1 MKLDTIAL
9 IGGDKRQ
16 LFCAKAFSDYGFRV
30 LLSGFDS
37 LESYGALELVDLDT
51 ALNAGDIYI
60 LPVTGV
66 KGDII
71 PCNFSEKEI
80 KIDDKLIKKLSEKP
94 VFMGKASSLKGVN
107 AVDLLKR
114 EDFAVQN
121 ALPTAEG
128 AVGVAVKSYEG
139 TIFGAKI
146 LVIGYGRI
154 GKILSKMLK
163 ALNADVTVATRSSVN
178 SAYIKSDGNKAVNTS
193 EIKSISDYDIV
204 FNTADALVIDKNI
217 LENSDFDTLIIDL
230 SSYPGGVDFEVAD
243 KLGYTAFLA
252 SALPGKYSP
261 LSAGKIIADTVLT
274 IIKEEYSWRK
284 RI

>member
-1 MKLDTIAL
+1 MKFDTIAL

-16 LFCAKAFSDYGFRV
+16 LFCAKALSDYGYRV
-30 LLSGFDS
+30 MLAGFDS
-37 LESYGALELVDLDT
+37 LESYGKLELVDLDT
-51 ALNAGDIYI
+51 ALSAGDVFI
-60 LPVTGV
+60 LPITGV
-66 KGDII
+66 KGDVI

-80 KIDDKLIKKLSEKP
+80 KIDNKLLIKLSDKP
-94 VFMGKASSLKGVN
+94 VFMGRANSLSGIN
-107 AVDLLKR
+107 AFDLLKR
-114 EDFAVQN
+114 EDFAVKN

-128 AVGVAVKSYEG
+128 AVGVALKSYEG

-163 ALNADVTVATRSSVN
+163 ALGADVTVATRSSVN
-178 SAYIKSDGNKAVNTS
+178 SAYINCDGNKAINTC
-193 EIKSISDYDIV
+193 ELNSISEYDIV

-230 SSYPGGVDFEVAD
+230 SSYPGGVDFDVAD